1 MLIRQFRLGD
11 NLLTHF
17 RENTDE
23 QMLWQLPSAEDN
35 FEGCN
40 VQRYYLPTA
49 VIKNYN
55 VIINGKNFYDQP
67 IDSYI
72 KRYNEN

>member
-1 MLIRQFRLGD
+1 MLIRQFHLGN

-35 FEGCN
+35 FEGGN
-40 VQRYYLPTA
+40 V
-49 VIKNYN
+49 
-55 VIINGKNFYDQP
+55 
-67 IDSYI
+67 
-72 KRYNEN
+72 